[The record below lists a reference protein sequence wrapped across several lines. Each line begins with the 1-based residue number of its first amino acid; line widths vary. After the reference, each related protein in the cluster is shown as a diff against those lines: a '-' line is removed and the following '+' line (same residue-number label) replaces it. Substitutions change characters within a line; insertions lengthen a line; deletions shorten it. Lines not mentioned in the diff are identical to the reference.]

1 MMNKKIL
8 MRLCGWLLL
17 LPAATA
23 HDAFGQRFSVAQMR
37 CDRQADPI
45 GVETPAPRFGWQ
57 LHALDRNMRQSAYRI
72 LVADSP
78 EALERGDGNM
88 WDSKKVASSRSLQIP
103 YAGRKLEAG
112 KTYYWKVQ
120 VWDAAKK
127 ASAWSRPGRFSM
139 GLLDRAD
146 WSDARWI
153 ALENDIDSLTVTDGM
168 APKNKKSGYYKLPLL
183 RREFRIDRPVRQATA
198 YICGLGQFEL
208 FLNGEKTGDHF
219 LDPAWTKF
227 DRSVQYVTFDVTD
240 RLREGGNAVGVML
253 GNGFFN
259 IPNERYT
266 KFVGSYGAPKMIFK
280 LQIEYGDGSTETL
293 VSDAAWKA
301 TPGPVTFSSIY
312 GGEDYDANLEQ
323 KGWNEAGFDDSGWSD
338 VVPASFDSP
347 LVSQRTTPLEIR
359 QAIPTFRKYRNGRGN
374 YLYDLGQNASGIV
387 RLKIKA
393 DGRHTVRMFPS
404 ELQGADSTAD
414 QRSSGGPY
422 ILSYTTRG
430 DGTQECWQPRFT
442 YYGFRY
448 VEVEGAVPAGE
459 PNPDGLPEITE
470 LTGLHTTNSAEA
482 VGSFECSNPLFNRI
496 YTLIDWAIRSNFS
509 SVFTDCPHREKL
521 GWLEQAH
528 LIGPSMQYGYD
539 ISRAF
544 PKIVRDMAE
553 AQHPD
558 GMIPTIAPQYTIFA
572 EGFLDTPEWGSA
584 FVLIPWY
591 LYRWYGD
598 TEPMTENYDRMAAYV
613 DYLGSKAEGHIVA
626 YGLGDWCDLG
636 PGEPAHAQLT
646 SNALSATAIY
656 YHDICI
662 MRQAAQ
668 VLGKTEDADR
678 YEKLA
683 AEVKK
688 AFNARFFDEKT
699 LRYDRNSQAANAMV
713 LYMGLCEP
721 QHEETVLRNLVDDIR
736 SRGNALT
743 AGDVGYRY
751 VVQALSDHGAS
762 DVLFD
767 MNSRYDV
774 PGYGYQLVSGE
785 TSLAESWQSKD
796 YLSHN
801 HCMLG
806 HLYSWLFSSIGGISQ
821 TPSSVAYREIV
832 IDPQVVGDI
841 REART
846 SFRSPYGLVRSEWRS
861 GRDEY
866 RQSVEIP
873 ANTTA
878 LVCLPTDDPSAV
890 FESGLPL
897 GERKEIA
904 VEKREKGRLVLRV
917 GSGSYDFRVKR

>member
-1 MMNKKIL
+1 
-8 MRLCGWLLL
+8 
-17 LPAATA
+17 
-23 HDAFGQRFSVAQMR
+23 
-37 CDRQADPI
+37 
-45 GVETPAPRFGWQ
+45 
-57 LHALDRNMRQSAYRI
+57 
-72 LVADSP
+72 
-78 EALERGDGNM
+78 
-88 WDSKKVASSRSLQIP
+88 
-103 YAGRKLEAG
+103 
-112 KTYYWKVQ
+112 
-120 VWDAAKK
+120 
-127 ASAWSRPGRFSM
+127 
-139 GLLDRAD
+139 
-146 WSDARWI
+146 
-153 ALENDIDSLTVTDGM
+153 
-168 APKNKKSGYYKLPLL
+168 
-183 RREFRIDRPVRQATA
+183 
-198 YICGLGQFEL
+198 
-208 FLNGEKTGDHF
+208 
-219 LDPAWTKF
+219 
-227 DRSVQYVTFDVTD
+227 
-240 RLREGGNAVGVML
+240 
-253 GNGFFN
+253 
-259 IPNERYT
+259 
-266 KFVGSYGAPKMIFK
+266 
-280 LQIEYGDGSTETL
+280 
-293 VSDAAWKA
+293 
-301 TPGPVTFSSIY
+301 
-312 GGEDYDANLEQ
+312 
-323 KGWNEAGFDDSGWSD
+323 
-338 VVPASFDSP
+338 
-347 LVSQRTTPLEIR
+347 
-359 QAIPTFRKYRNGRGN
+359 TFRKYRNGRGN

-387 RLKIKA
+387 RLKVKA
-393 DGRHTVRMFPS
+393 DGRHTVRMYPS

-430 DGTQECWQPRFT
+430 DETQECWQPRFT

-572 EGFLDTPEWGSA
+572 GGFLDTPEWGSA

-613 DYLGSKAEGHIVA
+613 DYLGSKADGHIVA

-662 MRQAAQ
+662 MQQAAQ
-668 VLGKTEDADR
+668 VLGKTADAAR

-751 VVQALSDHGAS
+751 VVQALSDRGAS

-774 PGYGYQLVSGE
+774 PGYGY
-785 TSLAESWQSKD
+785 
-796 YLSHN
+796 H
-801 HCMLG
+801 
-806 HLYSWLFSSIGGISQ
+806 
-821 TPSSVAYREIV
+821 
-832 IDPQVVGDI
+832 
-841 REART
+841 
-846 SFRSPYGLVRSEWRS
+846 
-861 GRDEY
+861 
-866 RQSVEIP
+866 
-873 ANTTA
+873 
-878 LVCLPTDDPSAV
+878 
-890 FESGLPL
+890 
-897 GERKEIA
+897 
-904 VEKREKGRLVLRV
+904 
-917 GSGSYDFRVKR
+917 